1 MDGWAGGWREGR
13 EGSNEQGERK
23 EDSRNGGRD
32 RVMEGEADGWMDGQ
46 VDGGREGRG
55 AMNRGRG
62 GRTAGMEG
70 GIE

>member
-1 MDGWAGGWREGR
+1 M
-13 EGSNEQGERK
+13 
-23 EDSRNGGRD
+23 
-32 RVMEGEADGWMDGQ
+32 DGWMDGQ

-62 GRTAGMEG
+62 RRTAGMEG